1 MNIPGKGRVPI
12 DIYQA
17 VYLLA
22 RKLHWSEEE
31 ILSLN
36 SYDRRMYLELLF
48 AELAEQERAV
58 EEAERESRRGI
69 HPADLALRDKA

>member
-1 MNIPGKGRVPI
+1 VNIPGKGRVPI

-48 AELAEQERAV
+48 NEAAEQERAV
-58 EEAERESRRGI
+58 KEAEREAQRGI
-69 HPADLALRDKA
+69 HPVDLVLKSKP